1 MKDIIEARSRVY
13 ALGMGKDEQVSLNL
27 NISGAWSRYIH
38 GTIFDGCEISYD
50 PEFKSVIIEARGY
63 EVIIDLGNTP
73 DWTTPST
80 CGGHDDALLIT
91 VLEEGELDEDNAV
104 KKISFP
110 VIE

>member
-1 MKDIIEARSRVY
+1 MDIIEARSRGY
-13 ALGMGKDEQVSLNL
+13 ALGMFKDEQVFVELKK
-27 NISGAWSRYIH
+27 SGWSRYI
-38 GTIFDGCEISYD
+38 GGDLFDGCEISYD
-50 PEFKSVIIEARGY
+50 PEFKSVTIEARGY

>member
-1 MKDIIEARSRVY
+1 MDILEARARGY
-13 ALGMGKDEQVSLNL
+13 ALGIYKDEQVFLEL
-27 NISGAWSRYIH
+27 KKSGWSKCIT
-38 GTIFDGCEISYD
+38 GDLFDGCQIDFD
-50 PEFKSVIIEARGY
+50 PEFKSVTIEARGY
-63 EVIIDLGNTP
+63 EVIIDLGNTS

-91 VLEEGELDEDNAV
+91 VLEDGELDEENAV